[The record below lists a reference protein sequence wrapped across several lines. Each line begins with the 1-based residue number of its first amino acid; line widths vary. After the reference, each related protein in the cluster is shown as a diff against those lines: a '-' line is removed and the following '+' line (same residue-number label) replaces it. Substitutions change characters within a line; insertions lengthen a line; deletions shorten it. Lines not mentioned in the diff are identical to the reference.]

1 MDMRILA
8 VTAFGLV
15 GAYGAWPFVSL
26 YEIRQDVQSHNV
38 RALTADIDWP
48 LLREGLKEDIAD
60 GITGETG
67 QTVQVNAS
75 ASDDLPP
82 FGSGFV
88 NNMAGNMVDQTVT
101 PQHLA
106 MTVGTLQAAGAH
118 RMTVSQAYFA
128 GPTRFMVALSA
139 APAAASKPALRLQ
152 MDLVRTGMSMRW
164 KITRAWLPPDML
176 EAAES
181 HAS

>member
-1 MDMRILA
+1 
-8 VTAFGLV
+8 
-15 GAYGAWPFVSL
+15 
-26 YEIRQDVQSHNV
+26 
-38 RALTADIDWP
+38 
-48 LLREGLKEDIAD
+48 
-60 GITGETG
+60 
-67 QTVQVNAS
+67 
-75 ASDDLPP
+75 
-82 FGSGFV
+82 
-88 NNMAGNMVDQTVT
+88 
-101 PQHLA
+101 
-106 MTVGTLQAAGAH
+106 
-118 RMTVSQAYFA
+118 MTVSQAYFA